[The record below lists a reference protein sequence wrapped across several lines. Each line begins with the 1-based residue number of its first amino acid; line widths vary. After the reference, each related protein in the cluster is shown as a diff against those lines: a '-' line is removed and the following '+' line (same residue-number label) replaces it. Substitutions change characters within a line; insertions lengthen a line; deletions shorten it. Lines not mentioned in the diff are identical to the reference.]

1 MRQPPRLGPRTVE
14 CTATAQYRP
23 DRGPRRTSSCSCS
36 RVTGGRSTA
45 GRDDSAPRRPG
56 GALASGAGAGGVS
69 GGVAGGRRGGRLGS
83 GGRRGGLGRGRRRC
97 SFLGKLARGGAY
109 RASAATIRGNTS
121 RGASR
126 PKNTSMWV

>member
-23 DRGPRRTSSCSCS
+23 DLGPRRTSSCSCS

-56 GALASGAGAGGVS
+56 GALASGAGAGGGS
-69 GGVAGGRRGGRLGS
+69 GGVAGGRRGRRLG
-83 GGRRGGLGRGRRRC
+83 GGGPRGGARRGG
-97 SFLGKLARGGAY
+97 RGGAFSPGGF
-109 RASAATIRGNTS
+109 AG
-121 RGASR
+121 GG
-126 PKNTSMWV
+126 P